1 MNIGRELAFSG
12 VIYVSLPV
20 LLFSGAGAQASI
32 EKLTKKISLC
42 KTIDSPVERLQCF
55 DNLETSDFEISS
67 KPSLPKGTGDWE
79 VSESANPIDDTL
91 TVTAILSSEN
101 ASNYLGEKVT
111 MILRCKSGRTEAYI
125 NWNDYLGSR
134 AIVTDRIDKAPAERL
149 GWQLS
154 TDSQASF
161 RPRAQMFMESLAE
174 ATTYLAQVTPYNE
187 SPVTASFNV
196 LGARGVVDRI
206 RVACGW

>member
-1 MNIGRELAFSG
+1 MNIGIKRAFRGVVCGSLALILFSG
-12 VIYVSLPV
+12 V
-20 LLFSGAGAQASI
+20 GAQASV
-32 EKLTKKISLC
+32 EKLTQRISFC
-42 KTIDSPVERLQCF
+42 KTIDSSVERLECF
-55 DNLETSDFEISS
+55 DNLEWSHFETSPT
-67 KPSLPKGTGDWE
+67 PSPPEVAGDWE
-79 VSESANPIDDTL
+79 VSESVNPIDDTS